1 MDMNKVEL
9 EIVSKIAK
17 QAEEREAAV
26 RELADLELA
35 LVGGG
40 VGDVMF

>member
-1 MDMNKVEL
+1 MELNKVEL

-17 QAEEREAAV
+17 QAEERETAV
-26 RELADLELA
+26 RELADLELT
-35 LVGGG
+35 LIGGG